1 MIIDS
6 ESGNFKVS
14 LKVVGKYTLEQELM
28 LKQAVRIMANRIG
41 SQGFKQFCE
50 DYKYRY
56 TTSTGMWWWKTV
68 HTHHQGGFKF
78 PNGLS
83 GAEIYQSI
91 MHGAETLSPV
101 KNRTAD
107 MELTIDTRN
116 KRSVLG
122 YTYPNSVRQYMYSW
136 LLKTTPERVAGNLAH
151 EWCHKLGFDHKH
163 RYNSTRRHS
172 VPYAVGD
179 FVAGIVR

>member
-1 MIIDS
+1 MIIDA
-6 ESGNFKVS
+6 EAGNFKVS
-14 LKVVGKYTLEQELM
+14 LRVVGQCTIDQELM
-28 LKQAVRIMANRIG
+28 LKKAVRIMANRIG
-41 SQGFKQFCE
+41 SQGFRQFCE
-50 DYKYRY
+50 NYTFSYRTHTGMLWWKRY
-56 TTSTGMWWWKTV
+56 TT
-68 HTHHQGGFKF
+68 HHQSGFKF
-78 PNGLS
+78 PNGLN
-83 GAEIYQSI
+83 GAEVYQSI

-136 LLKTTPERVAGNLAH
+136 LLETTPDRVAGNLAH

>member
-6 ESGNFKVS
+6 VSGNFKVS
-14 LKVVGKYTLEQELM
+14 LKIVGKYTLEQELI
-28 LKQAVRIMANRIG
+28 LKKAVRIMSRSIG

-50 DYKYRY
+50 GYNFKY
-56 TTSTGMWWWKTV
+56 TTSTGMFWWRKYT
-68 HTHHQGGFKF
+68 THHQVGFKF
-78 PNGLS
+78 PNGLNN
-83 GAEIYQSI
+83 AEIYQSI

-101 KNRTAD
+101 KNNTAD

-116 KRSVLG
+116 KTSVLG
-122 YTYPNSVRQYMYSW
+122 YTYPNTVRQYMYSW
-136 LLKTTPERVAGNLAH
+136 LLRTTPERVAGNLAH

-163 RYNSTRRHS
+163 RYNATRRHS

-179 FVAGIVR
+179 FVAGILR